1 MTGSSVQL
9 MGILNVTPD
18 SFSDGGKFLSVD
30 AAVERAK
37 QMVADGADIIDMGA
51 ESTRP
56 GSKGVSDADQLK
68 RLLPV
73 LRNFRKS
80 LATKISIDT
89 QSAAVAAACL
99 GEGADM
105 INDISA
111 GRHDPG
117 MLPMLSGSRC
127 EIVLM
132 HMKGTPR
139 TMQKQPRYKDVVRE
153 IISFFEKRIVA
164 FAEAGIPAERLLIDP
179 GIGFGKTIDHNI
191 EILQRL
197 NEFTSLHCPIVFG
210 ASRKSFLGQLTQEP
224 VAEKRVVASVAA
236 GLLAVER
243 GADILRVHDVAE
255 HRAALQVAQAVLKP
269 KRGA

>member
-1 MTGSSVQL
+1 MIGSRIRL

-18 SFSDGGKFLSVD
+18 SFSDGGKFLSPK
-30 AAVERAK
+30 AAAERAK
-37 QMVADGADIIDMGA
+37 QMVAEGADIIDMGA
-51 ESTRP
+51 ESSRP
-56 GSKGVSDADQLK
+56 GSKGVSDSEQLE

-73 LRNFRKS
+73 LRIIRKTLS
-80 LATKISIDT
+80 TPISIDT

-99 GEGADM
+99 GEGANM

-111 GRHDPG
+111 GRHDVG
-117 MLPMLSGSRC
+117 MLSILSGSRC

-139 TMQKQPRYKDVVRE
+139 TMQKQPRYKEVVRE

-164 FAEAGIPAERLLIDP
+164 FAEAGIPSERLLIDP
-179 GIGFGKTIDHNI
+179 GIGFGKTLAHNL

-197 NEFTSLHCPIVFG
+197 QEFSALHCPVVFG
-210 ASRKSFLGQLTQEP
+210 ASRKSFLGQLTNEP
-224 VAEKRVVASVAA
+224 AAEKRVVASVAA
-236 GLLAVER
+236 GILAAER

-255 HRAALQVAQAVLKP
+255 HHAALQIVEAVRKLP
-269 KRGA
+269 AS